1 MTTRTSRTALLAAL
15 APLAVGAILLGSPA
29 PAAQAAPV
37 AQAAPTDKDQCK
49 DGNWRQFTTLGFKNQ
64 GECVSFVND
73 SGGGGGGGAPVD
85 PAATPELGSLALFGS
100 GAAGFAGYALTRL
113 RAGRMGA
120 RKTENDET
128 DEPAR

>member
-49 DGNWRQFTTLGFKNQ
+49 DGGWERFSALAFKNQ
-64 GECVSFVND
+64 GDCVSYVN
-73 SGGGGGGGAPVD
+73 S
-85 PAATPELGSLALFGS
+85 
-100 GAAGFAGYALTRL
+100 R
-113 RAGRMGA
+113 R
-120 RKTENDET
+120 
-128 DEPAR
+128 